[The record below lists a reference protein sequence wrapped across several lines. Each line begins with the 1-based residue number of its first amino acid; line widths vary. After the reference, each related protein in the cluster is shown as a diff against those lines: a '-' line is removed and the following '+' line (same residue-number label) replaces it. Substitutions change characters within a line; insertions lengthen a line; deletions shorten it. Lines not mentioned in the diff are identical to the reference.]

1 VVFESLKGRHFLDV
15 ADFSAP
21 ELTYLLDLAAELKTR
36 LRAGEE
42 TKTLPGQVL
51 GMIFMKKSTRTRV
64 SFEVGM
70 YQLGGVGMFL
80 SASDLQLGH
89 GETIRDTATTLS
101 RYVHGVMIRAVD
113 HADILEFAAHAHVP
127 VVNGMSN
134 AAHPCQTMADL
145 LTMRE
150 HFGRIAGLRV
160 VYLGAGLNVGTSLML
175 GCAKLGAD
183 FVFCGPDGFEPAAN
197 ELALARTYA
206 KLSGACVEIAREP
219 ESAVGGADVLCT
231 DGWTPPELEA
241 EHANRARALGA
252 YRLDESLLRAAGPR
266 ARVMHCL
273 PAHYGEEIT
282 EGVAY
287 SPQSMVFDEAE
298 NRLHAQK
305 AILTAMM
312 S

>member
-1 VVFESLKGRHFLDV
+1 MVSDALKGRHFLDV
-15 ADFSAP
+15 ADFSAG

-42 TKTLPGQVL
+42 TRTLPGRVL
-51 GMIFMKKSTRTRV
+51 AMIFMKKSTRTRV

-70 YQLGGVGMFL
+70 YQLGGIGMFL
-80 SASDLQLGH
+80 SASELQLGH
-89 GETIRDTATTLS
+89 GETIRDTAGTLS

-113 HADILEFAAHAHVP
+113 HADVLEFAAHARIP

-134 AAHPCQTMADL
+134 TTHPCQTMADL

-160 VYLGAGLNVGTSLML
+160 VYLGAGLNVGTSLLL
-175 GCAKLGAD
+175 GCARLGAN
-183 FVFCGPDGFEPAAN
+183 FVFCCPEGYEPGAD
-197 ELALARTYA
+197 ALAAARRFAET
-206 KLSGACVEIAREP
+206 SGARVEVAREP
-219 ESAVGGADVLCT
+219 QTAVRGADVVCT
-231 DGWTPPELEA
+231 DGWTPPELAA
-241 EHANRARALGA
+241 EHSVRARALQP
-252 YRLDESLLRAAGPR
+252 YRLDETLLDAAGPQ
-266 ARVMHCL
+266 ARVLHCL

-282 EGVAY
+282 ETVVY
-287 SPQSMVFDEAE
+287 SAQSLVFDEAE

-305 AILTAMM
+305 AILTAIM